1 MRLKIGLISDKPQGE
16 TNCTAETK
24 HTDIQKKST
33 NEEIYKVLKKKYD
46 VVEII
51 ADNRIIKNLIESKID
66 LAFPLCT
73 GISGESRQSQVPAI
87 LEMLRIPYIGSGIL
101 AHSLSLNKAVAKQ
114 IFAYNNILTPSFQ
127 IFNTAGENFNMNL
140 KFPLIVKPSCEGS
153 GFGIHKDSVVYNKQ
167 DLMGKIKSLLKS
179 YCPPVLAEEFIK
191 GREFTIGIIGNGSE
205 KRFLPI
211 MEINFDDVPEK
222 FGKFYTFE
230 VKSQL
235 SEKTKYICPAS
246 INKDI
251 ELKIKNSA
259 GRAFDALGCRD
270 FARVDVRLKED
281 QPYVLEINSLPGL
294 KSQYSDLPKMAL
306 KEGLSYDELIFNIV
320 EISIR
325 RINKDKRYMEEKVS
339 DKKIS

>member
-87 LEMLRIPYIGSGIL
+87 LEMLR
-101 AHSLSLNKAVAKQ
+101 NKAVAKQ